1 MRYRVSPALYM
12 NEANSTTRARVIIA
26 KYNNLITNLRPY
38 FPPDK
43 DIFPDLTTYDIVDVL
58 FYFSLLF
65 VCAADDYKSNLKS
78 LLTGQGIKLVE
89 ETFIQVHALVLP
101 FILFLKKFG

>member
-1 MRYRVSPALYM
+1 MD
-12 NEANSTTRARVIIA
+12 EANSTTRARVITA
-26 KYNNLITNLRPY
+26 KYTNLCEKLKPF

-43 DIFPDLTTYDIVDVL
+43 DIFPDLSTYDIVDVL

-65 VCAADDYKSNLKS
+65 VCAADDYKGNLQS
-78 LLTGQGIKLVE
+78 LLTLQGLSLDE
-89 ETFIQVHALVLP
+89 ASFEQVHALVLP